1 MAYQP
6 PNHRNSKRAIVI
18 VKNDALREHA
28 ENFADELLANVD
40 IKDLRRDPELV
51 NYGEETL
58 LRIQCI
64 IRRLVTVDPDTF
76 ED

>member
-1 MAYQP
+1 MAL
-6 PNHRNSKRAIVI
+6 KE
-18 VKNDALREHA
+18 DALRELA
-28 ENFADELLANVD
+28 ENFADELLAGVE
-40 IKDLRRDPELV
+40 ITDLRKDPELQHLS
-51 NYGEETL
+51 EETL

>member
-1 MAYQP
+1 MAL
-6 PNHRNSKRAIVI
+6 RD
-18 VKNDALREHA
+18 DALRERA
-28 ENFADELLANVD
+28 ENFADELLAGVE
-40 IKDLRRDPELV
+40 IADLRKDPELQHLS
-51 NYGEETL
+51 EDTL